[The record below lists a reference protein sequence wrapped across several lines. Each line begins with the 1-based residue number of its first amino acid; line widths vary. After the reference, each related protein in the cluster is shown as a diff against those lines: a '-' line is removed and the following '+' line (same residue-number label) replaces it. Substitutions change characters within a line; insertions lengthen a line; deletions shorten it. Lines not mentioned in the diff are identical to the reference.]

1 MRARLSKG
9 TLVELGLCDTP
20 VAAGSEMLKDTGYK
34 PGSQYEFDVEYL
46 ADESEVERISGV
58 QLIAETLRTVSD
70 KSVTLVLL
78 SGMTDAWKLL
88 DEYRSLVSQKVARVV
103 LMGGVEVE
111 GEKDKEVVKL
121 DENGYM
127 VPDKAQNNTFDFEAA
142 QSLYRGLQQEGI
154 QMTVVT
160 RWAAYAAKLPLS
172 IYDRM
177 AKTCSPVGIR
187 LQKAQR
193 FSLEHLWTRACM
205 PENDEKRE
213 GLPGRCDKAWFSKV
227 FLAGKGMDRTGD
239 DSIWDLTGTFQAY
252 DPLAQMCAV
261 RSLRK
266 KFFDPHQVQIKAT
279 TGDVIFHEV
288 VGLSE
293 SNHQVKNGTGLA
305 KFLTN
310 AFLTGLAMTDGDAM
324 TQPVMV
330 MSDDGKDLDDE
341 LAKVLMTS
349 LERRD
354 LVKCHGYI
362 ANLAP
367 ARMRA
372 KLAKGT
378 LDTLGMDAPVFI
390 GSEMITPKESPYEFE
405 VPYLADE
412 AKVNPGTR
420 GVDGFAN
427 ILRERGASAA
437 KEDGFIT
444 LVCLSGLT
452 DAWTLFHEYKDLFKE
467 TIGRVVIMGG
477 VEVDEESSV
486 KRDEKGLMIP
496 DKAQNNAF
504 DMEAAQNLYRELQ
517 LEGIPL
523 TVVTRFAAY
532 AAKLPLTLYDEMA
545 GTGHPVGLRM
555 HGGLEWNPILGSADR
570 DIFFDVSFLGRLFGR
585 LRGCFRLFVRHRLAF
600 CRRIRLRGCFRHP
613 PLFRRGIFRCSGDV
627 RSRGLGCVLCGDGM
641 CHRLL
646 RSGRDS
652 LLDANL
658 RTALAG
664 G

>member
-1 MRARLSKG
+1 MDMYAVGICGYILLTGELPGKDCILEGSEVVRFITHTTMGSGSNVEVTPGESPDFEERDTAQPLKPIDEDTAQLASEIDLQSDDPESAVPRLEAALANGFQLPKSLRGVMDRARGCVAGLLDPDPQKRTNASNARDDPFFKRSLESMKTKGEDLTTKMIVISDDGKDLDDELAKVMCSALCRRGEADVLAYVANLAPALMRARLSKG

-46 ADESEVERISGV
+46 ADESEVEQISGV
-58 QLIAETLRTVSD
+58 RLIAETLRTVSD
-70 KSVTLVLL
+70 RSVTLVLL

-103 LMGGVEVE
+103 LMGGIEVE

-121 DENGYM
+121 DDNGYM

-305 KFLTN
+305 NFLTN
-310 AFLTGLAMTDGDAM
+310 AFLTGLDDGRRRDDPTRDGD
-324 TQPVMV
+324 V
-330 MSDDGKDLDDE
+330 
-341 LAKVLMTS
+341 
-349 LERRD
+349 
-354 LVKCHGYI
+354 
-362 ANLAP
+362 
-367 ARMRA
+367 
-372 KLAKGT
+372 
-378 LDTLGMDAPVFI
+378 
-390 GSEMITPKESPYEFE
+390 
-405 VPYLADE
+405 
-412 AKVNPGTR
+412 
-420 GVDGFAN
+420 
-427 ILRERGASAA
+427 
-437 KEDGFIT
+437 
-444 LVCLSGLT
+444 
-452 DAWTLFHEYKDLFKE
+452 
-467 TIGRVVIMGG
+467 
-477 VEVDEESSV
+477 
-486 KRDEKGLMIP
+486 
-496 DKAQNNAF
+496 
-504 DMEAAQNLYRELQ
+504 
-517 LEGIPL
+517 
-523 TVVTRFAAY
+523 
-532 AAKLPLTLYDEMA
+532 
-545 GTGHPVGLRM
+545 
-555 HGGLEWNPILGSADR
+555 
-570 DIFFDVSFLGRLFGR
+570 
-585 LRGCFRLFVRHRLAF
+585 
-600 CRRIRLRGCFRHP
+600 
-613 PLFRRGIFRCSGDV
+613 
-627 RSRGLGCVLCGDGM
+627 
-641 CHRLL
+641 
-646 RSGRDS
+646 
-652 LLDANL
+652 
-658 RTALAG
+658 
-664 G
+664 